1 MHFFF
6 CFRETKVQHPMV
18 SSLSSFFKLE
28 EGKSLFLFSGLLLVF
43 VKLFNVVAAR

>member
-1 MHFFF
+1 
-6 CFRETKVQHPMV
+6 MV